1 MQIITENISY
11 TSPSGKTI
19 LQNINLSLVEGEKAA
34 LVGDNGSG
42 KSTLLRILAGDLSPD
57 DGSVNITD
65 HWWAVPQHFGQFD
78 SNSVAQV
85 LQVEH
90 KIEALRAIESGSADT
105 RYFDVIADDWTILE
119 RLQAALEKWGLP
131 DLAPDTS
138 VSFLSGGEK
147 TRVLLAGMDIHQP
160 ELVLMDEPTNHLDTS
175 GQEKLYGMIR
185 ESNAGF
191 LIVSHDREL
200 LELCNPIFELS
211 SLGLK
216 KYGGNYS
223 FYEEQKQVEREA
235 IDHKIHHTKQSIS
248 EAKQKHREVMQRK
261 QKRNARGNKKA
272 RKKGL
277 SKMAINAARNQA
289 EESTSRLS
297 DVHEQKIKE
306 ERQRL
311 QELKQR
317 RRKLKRIKID
327 LDNSSLHT
335 GKILFEADRINYTYL
350 GSTSLWKQPLRFVI
364 SSGDR
369 IRITG
374 DNGSG
379 KTTLIK
385 LLNGELKPTTG
396 TLKIQSEHRFKL
408 NQEYSI
414 IDREAT
420 VLQQAQ
426 ASNQI
431 NKPDHELKTLLHRYL
446 FDESVWDQPCHSLS
460 GGEMMRLSLCC
471 LALQAEQPDTMILDE
486 PTNNL
491 DLRNI
496 KILTDAISS
505 YRGTLVVISH
515 DKKFVKEV
523 NLNRTI
529 EL

>member
-1 MQIITENISY
+1 MQIITEHISY

-19 LQNINLSLVEGEKAA
+19 LQNINLSLAEGETAA
-34 LVGDNGSG
+34 LTGDNGSG
-42 KSTLLRILAGDLSPD
+42 KSTLLRILTGHLSLD
-57 DGSVNITD
+57 EGSVNITD
-65 HWWAVPQHFGQFD
+65 HWWAVPQHVGQF
-78 SNSVAQV
+78 NSYTVAEV

-90 KIEALRAIESGSADT
+90 KIEALRAIEHGSTDPRHFEAIT
-105 RYFDVIADDWTILE
+105 GDWTIRE
-119 RLQAALEKWGLP
+119 RLQATLERWRLA
-131 DLAPDTS
+131 DLSPEA
-138 VSFLSGGEK
+138 SFSELSGGEK
-147 TRVLLAGMDIHQP
+147 TRVLLAGIDLHQP

-175 GQEKLYGMIR
+175 GREKLYGMIR
-185 ESNAGF
+185 ESNADF
-191 LIVSHDREL
+191 LVVSHDREL

-216 KYGGNYS
+216 KYGGSYS
-223 FYEEQKQVEREA
+223 FYEEQKQIEREA
-235 IDHKIHHTKQSIS
+235 IDHKIHHTKQSIT
-248 EAKQKHREVMQRK
+248 EAKQKHREVMRRK

-277 SKMAINAARNQA
+277 PKMAINAARNRA
-289 EESTSRLS
+289 EESTSKLS
-297 DVHEQKIKE
+297 DDHEQKIE
-306 ERQRL
+306 EKRQQL
-311 QELKQR
+311 QELKKQ

-327 LDNSSLHT
+327 LDNSSLHE
-335 GKILFEADRINYTYL
+335 GKILFEANSINYSYP
-350 GSTSLWKQPLRFVI
+350 GSGRLWKQPTRFVI
-364 SSGDR
+364 NSGER

-385 LLNGELKPTTG
+385 LLDGELKPTTG
-396 TLKIQSEHRFKL
+396 TLKIQSEYRFKL
-408 NQEYSI
+408 NQEYSL

-431 NKPDHELKTLLHRYL
+431 RKPDHELKTLLHRYL
-446 FDESVWDQPCHSLS
+446 FDESVWDQPCNSLS

-471 LALQAEQPDTMILDE
+471 LALQTKQPDTIILDE

-496 KILTDAISS
+496 KILTDAISA
-505 YRGTLVVISH
+505 YRGTLIVISH
-515 DKKFVKEV
+515 DTKFVEEV
-523 NLNRTI
+523 ELNRTI

>member
-1 MQIITENISY
+1 MQIISEDISY
-11 TSPSGKTI
+11 ATPSGKAI
-19 LQNINLSLVEGEKAA
+19 LKNINLSLEEGENAA
-34 LVGDNGSG
+34 LIGDNGSG
-42 KSTLLRILAGDLSPD
+42 KSTLLRILSGQVSPNE
-57 DGSVNITD
+57 GSVKITD
-65 HWWAVPQHFGQFD
+65 HWWTVPQHFGQFD
-78 SNSVAQV
+78 SFTVAQV

-90 KIEALRAIESGSADT
+90 KIEALRAIENGSTDPNH
-105 RYFDVIADDWTILE
+105 FDAVTDYWTIIE
-119 RLQAALEKWGLP
+119 RIQMLLQLWGLK
-131 DLAPDTS
+131 DLSPDTS
-138 VSFLSGGEK
+138 FKSLSGGEK

-175 GQEKLYGMIR
+175 GREKLYRIIR
-185 ESNAGF
+185 KSNADF

-200 LELCNPIFELS
+200 LELCNPIFEVS

-216 KYGGNYS
+216 KYNGSYS
-223 FYEEQKQVEREA
+223 FYEEQKQIERQA
-235 IDHKIHHTKQSIS
+235 INHKIHHTKKSIA
-248 EAKQKHREVMQRK
+248 EAKKKRREVMKRK
-261 QKRNARGNKKA
+261 QKRNARGINKA

-277 SKMAINAARNQA
+277 SKMEISAALERS
-289 EESTSRLS
+289 EESTSKLS
-297 DVHEQKIKE
+297 NVHEEKIKDE
-306 ERQRL
+306 LQRL
-311 QELKQR
+311 PELKQQQ
-317 RRKLKRIKID
+317 RKLKKIKID

-335 GKILFEADRINYTYL
+335 GKILFNAEQINYSYPE
-350 GSTSLWKQPLRFVI
+350 SASLWNQPLCFI
-364 SSGDR
+364 INSGEC

-385 LLNGELKPTTG
+385 LLNGELKPATG

-408 NQEYSI
+408 DQEYGI
-414 IDREAT
+414 IDRETT

-426 ASNQI
+426 VSNQI
-431 NKPDHELKTLLHRYL
+431 NKPDHELKILLHRYL

-471 LALQAEQPDTMILDE
+471 LALQTEQPDTIILDE

-496 KILTDAISS
+496 KILTDTISS
-505 YRGTLVVISH
+505 YRGTLIVISH
-515 DKKFVKEV
+515 DKQFVKEV